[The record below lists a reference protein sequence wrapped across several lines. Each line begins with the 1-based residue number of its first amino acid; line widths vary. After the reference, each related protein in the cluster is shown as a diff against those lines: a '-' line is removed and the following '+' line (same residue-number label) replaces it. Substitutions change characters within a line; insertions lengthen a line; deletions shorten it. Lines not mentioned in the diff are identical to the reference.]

1 MHAFL
6 NLVDNV
12 ISLYIWIL
20 LMAVV
25 ASWLVSFN
33 VINTGN
39 RLVFSIVDFLH
50 RVTEPALRPIRRFLP
65 NLGGLDIS
73 PVVLIL
79 ILYFVR
85 DFVSEVA
92 YGVHR

>member
-1 MHAFL
+1 MHAIL
-6 NLVDNV
+6 NLIDNL

-20 LMAVV
+20 LIAVV
-25 ASWLVSFN
+25 ASWLISFN
-33 VINTGN
+33 VINTNN
-39 RLVFSIVDFLH
+39 RLVYVIVDFLY

-85 DFVSEVA
+85 DLIFETA
-92 YGVHR
+92 YG